1 MNLRMLSFAC
11 ATMALVVACS
21 SDTRTA
27 TEPDSAD
34 TTSGS
39 SSGDGTS
46 NGDPSGS
53 SSGNS
58 SSSSSGSSSGGASGS
73 SSSGAGGSSSSSG
86 AMGSSSSSGATTSG
100 GTGPDKP
107 NCKYTAHKTGQESL
121 TGALP
126 FTTYV
131 PANYDRNKGHT
142 VVVILHGFG
151 GDGVGELNAFWKAIA
166 DREELV
172 LVAPKAVTIVQGAAA
187 WRQADEPKVLSVM
200 DDVDNCYNVNPKKHL
215 LWGFSMGGNYG
226 YLYGLRNANRFM
238 GLAMGGALSYLGQL
252 SPPGPGQVAW
262 KIPFSHVHGTNDMT
276 PINGVRMEAAGYRQ
290 AGHTF
295 NLLEHNNGH
304 SISAEQ
310 VEKQWNDLKGSSSP

>member
-1 MNLRMLSFAC
+1 MNLRMISFAS
-11 ATMALVVACS
+11 ATIALAVACS
-21 SDTRTA
+21 SDTKTIA
-27 TEPDSAD
+27 EPGPAD
-34 TTSGS
+34 TTSGN

-53 SSGNS
+53 SGNA
-58 SSSSSGSSSGGASGS
+58 SGSSSGGASGS
-73 SSSGAGGSSSSSG
+73 SSSGASGSSSSSSG
-86 AMGSSSSSGATTSG
+86 MMMGSSSSSGASGSTSG

-126 FTTYV
+126 FTTYA

-142 VVVILHGFG
+142 VVVILHGYG

-172 LVAPKAVTIVQGAAA
+172 LVAPKAVTVVQGATA

-226 YLYGLRNANRFM
+226 YLYGLNNAKRFM

-276 PINGVRMEAAGYRQ
+276 PINGVRMEAAGFRQ

-295 NLLEHNNGH
+295 NLLEHNDGH
-304 SISAEQ
+304 RISAEQ